1 MRTSAPWLREGP
13 NNPFCP
19 RWVPS
24 FCVQTDLLSPRPAGS
39 ARFFLSP
46 PLAALADSAD
56 PSPASDLP
64 SLARDLGVVEDL
76 IWVSGLE
83 GAALTRPIKRRPNV
97 PPLSQIFHLSLKKR
111 LFGAS
116 SGQSENGSNEASFCF
131 ILGNGV

>member
-1 MRTSAPWLREGP
+1 MGAFLL
-13 NNPFCP
+13 CA
-19 RWVPS
+19 
-24 FCVQTDLLSPRPAGS
+24 DLLSPGPAGS
-39 ARFFLSP
+39 APFFLSP

-56 PSPASDLP
+56 PSPASHLP

-111 LFGAS
+111 LFGTS
-116 SGQSENGSNEASFCF
+116 SGQSENGSNGASFCF
-131 ILGNGV
+131 ILDNGV